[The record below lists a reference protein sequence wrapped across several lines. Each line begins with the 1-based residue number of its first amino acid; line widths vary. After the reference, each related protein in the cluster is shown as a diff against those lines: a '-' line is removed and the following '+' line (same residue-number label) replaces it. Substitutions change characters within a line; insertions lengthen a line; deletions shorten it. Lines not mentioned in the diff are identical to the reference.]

1 MRDVRIR
8 RVAANERALRSLRQR
23 WAILSFIWFLAVL
36 VFYFLLKLN
45 LSAQAAVTWLSLT
58 VGALAYQLVILF
70 FDFGKNITVG
80 TKRLSPRFGLGL
92 WLTATRL
99 LLLSLLAGFL
109 VIPRTQGGLAWLPF
123 ALALS
128 FNLSDLFDGYLARR
142 SGITTEL
149 GAKLDLDLDGRG
161 MLVNSLLVIHYGQVG
176 WWFALVGLARY
187 IYVAAIWLRRRL
199 GLRVKQLAS
208 NQIRRPFA
216 GVQMGIVTALLAPI
230 FSPTATNF
238 IVTLTMLPFLG
249 NFLYDWLQISGR
261 VVANSKL
268 TKFAILV
275 RQVITGITLLLRVVV
290 VALLVRRLVLFGL
303 NGPYFIFEL
312 LAAFCFLFGIA
323 GRPMAMLALIE
334 TTTRLKGNT
343 IEFAD
348 FVLLFSLTA
357 LLYLGMGKFN
367 LWEPEK
373 ILITRRLGEKRAA

>member
-23 WAILSFIWFLAVL
+23 WAILSFIWFLVVL

-45 LSAQAAVTWLSLT
+45 LSAQAALTWLSLT

-70 FDFGKNITVG
+70 FDLGKNITIG

-109 VIPRTQGGLAWLPF
+109 LVPRPQTGLAWLPF
-123 ALALS
+123 ALALA
-128 FNLSDLFDGYLARR
+128 FNLSDLVDGYLARR
-142 SGITTEL
+142 SGMTTEL

-161 MLVNSLLVIHYGQVG
+161 MLVNSLLVIHHRQVG

-187 IYVAAIWLRRRL
+187 IYVAALWLRRRF
-199 GLRVKQLAS
+199 GLRVKQLAA
-208 NQIRRPFA
+208 NQLRRPFA

-230 FSPTATNF
+230 FSAAATNF
-238 IVTLTMLPFLG
+238 IATLSMLPFLG

-261 VVANSKL
+261 LANGKQTKLAIKQVA
-268 TKFAILV
+268 A
-275 RQVITGITLLLRVVV
+275 GATLILRVVV
-290 VALLVRRLVLFGL
+290 VAFFARRLVLFGL
-303 NGPYFIFEL
+303 NGPYLIFEL
-312 LAAFCFLFGIA
+312 LAALCFFFGIA

-334 TTTRLKGNT
+334 TAVRLKGNT
-343 IEFAD
+343 VEIAD

-357 LLYLGMGKFN
+357 LLYLGMGMFN

-373 ILITRRLGEKRAA
+373 FLITRRLGEKRAA